1 MHLYQHPIVSLEA
14 NLFGHLL
21 QSQVIGA
28 VERLAQ
34 AQSVAKVGLRVRTGS
49 SNDDGSS
56 ASNEPSAP
64 VGGNTG

>member
-1 MHLYQHPIVSLEA
+1 MYVDVPHLDRLLVAAPITTRPMHLYQHPIVSLEA

-34 AQSVAKVGLRVRTGS
+34 A
-49 SNDDGSS
+49 
-56 ASNEPSAP
+56 
-64 VGGNTG
+64 